1 MHGVVSVAYGVL
13 SLLSIALTMFSPPP
27 RERPISLHRLPWAHE
42 TMLAPLEGVSHPLF
56 REMIAEKGGVGI
68 VCTEFV
74 RIGTNPVTEKT
85 LSKHV
90 VKAPGVPLSVQVM
103 GTHVETMADAAQ
115 LVAEAGADVVDINL
129 GCPSPRVVR
138 KGAGSAMLKDPE
150 LLYSVLCA
158 MRERV
163 PGLLSAKIRAGFD
176 ESESVVRN
184 ARTVQ
189 AAGADYLVVHP
200 RRRCDFYTGVADWRI
215 VKTLK
220 EALDIPVIGNGDVWY
235 AEDVQRMRDET
246 GCDGVMMGRPALRN
260 PWIFSQAQALKEGRT
275 PFEPDGND
283 VADWL
288 VDIHARYTQTFAD
301 YKRGPI
307 GKIKELLT
315 YIGRAVRDENHF
327 RTTVLRINDLD
338 EIMAYIESY
347 VRPLRASDLDLSAY
361 AKDPLELRGSALG
374 DAPSLGEDV
383 A

>member
-1 MHGVVSVAYGVL
+1 
-13 SLLSIALTMFSPPP
+13 
-27 RERPISLHRLPWAHE
+27 
-42 TMLAPLEGVSHPLF
+42 MLAPLEGVSHPVF
-56 REMIAEKGGVGI
+56 REMIAHKGGVGI

-74 RIGTNPVTEKT
+74 RIGTNPVSEK
-85 LSKHV
+85 SMDKHV

-103 GTHVETMADAAQ
+103 GTHVETMADAAE
-115 LVAEAGADVVDINL
+115 LMANAGADVVDINL

-138 KGAGSAMLKDPE
+138 KGAGSAMLKDPA
-150 LLYSVLCA
+150 LLYDVLCA

-184 ARTVQ
+184 ALTVQ

-215 VKTLK
+215 IKTLK
-220 EALDIPVIGNGDVWY
+220 DALDIPVIGNGDVWY

-246 GCDGVMMGRPALRN
+246 GCDAVMMGRPALRN
-260 PWIFSQAQALKEGRT
+260 PWIFAQAAALAEGSA
-275 PFEPDGND
+275 PFHPDGND
-283 VADWL
+283 LADWMCD
-288 VDIHARYTQTFAD
+288 VHARYTETFAD

-307 GKIKELLT
+307 GKIKEILT

-327 RTTVLRINDLD
+327 RTTVLRINNLD
-338 EIMAYIESY
+338 EIMVYLEDY
-347 VRPLRASDLDLSAY
+347 LRPLTSTDLDLSAH
-361 AKDPLELRGSALG
+361 AHAPLELRGSALG
-374 DAPSLGEDV
+374 DAPGLGVDV

>member
-1 MHGVVSVAYGVL
+1 
-13 SLLSIALTMFSPPP
+13 MFSPPL
-27 RERPISLHRLPWAHE
+27 RQRPILLNELPWRHP
-42 TMLAPLEGVSHPLF
+42 TMLAPLEGVSHPVF
-56 REMIAEKGGVGI
+56 REMIAQKGGVGI

-74 RIGTNPVTEKT
+74 RIGTNPVSERTMD
-85 LSKHV
+85 KHV

-103 GTHVETMADAAQ
+103 GTHVETMADAAELMAQ
-115 LVAEAGADVVDINL
+115 AGADVVDINL

-138 KGAGSAMLKDPE
+138 KGAGSAMLKDPQ
-150 LLYSVLCA
+150 LLYDVLCA

-176 ESESVVRN
+176 EADSVVQN
-184 ARTVQ
+184 ALTVQ

-220 EALDIPVIGNGDVWY
+220 DALDIPVIGNGDVWY
-235 AEDVQRMRDET
+235 AEDVQRMRNET

-260 PWIFSQAQALKEGRT
+260 PWIFSQAQALADGAT
-275 PFEPDGND
+275 PFSPNGKD
-283 VADWL
+283 VVEWMFD
-288 VDIHARYTQTFAD
+288 VHARYTEEFHD

-307 GKIKELLT
+307 GKIKEILT

-338 EIMAYIESY
+338 EIMEYIEQY
-347 VRPLRASDLDLSAY
+347 IAPLTSSDLDLNAY
-361 AKDPLELRGSALG
+361 AQNPLEMRGSALG
-374 DAPSLGEDV
+374 AAPDLGVDV